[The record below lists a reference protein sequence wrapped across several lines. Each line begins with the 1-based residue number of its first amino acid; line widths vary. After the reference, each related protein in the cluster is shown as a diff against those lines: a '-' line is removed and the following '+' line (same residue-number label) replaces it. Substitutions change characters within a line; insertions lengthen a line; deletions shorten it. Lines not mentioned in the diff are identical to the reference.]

1 MLTPGIIEW
10 QYAFSNVFQFYISLI
25 RINKSQT
32 RDLKIYNA
40 LFPDFK
46 FLQDFSSVIKGFLPR
61 SFRLS
66 FRSVSVHLFFFR
78 VPRLLFFTSR
88 PSPPPSPLPPCAWCY
103 RSSLYVVELSSSSLR
118 LYVAASSFF
127 DLLSRFLCLVS
138 RTYIFGLKEKA
149 ICKIVILYL
158 VSRSNELV
166 IPFPIVAT

>member
-1 MLTPGIIEW
+1 MYNLRDLKLIDSTQTGISTSKMLTPGIIER
-10 QYAFSNVFQFYISLI
+10 QCAFSNVFQFYISLI

-88 PSPPPSPLPPCAWCY
+88 PPPPPCPHVLGAIVLLCM
-103 RSSLYVVELSSSSLR
+103 SSNFLLLRYVSMSRLLLSST
-118 LYVAASSFF
+118 YFPVFF
-127 DLLSRFLCLVS
+127 V
-138 RTYIFGLKEKA
+138 
-149 ICKIVILYL
+149 
-158 VSRSNELV
+158 
-166 IPFPIVAT
+166 